1 MSDIWYLPLVHQ
13 KFFLFIFC
21 VSDENISSMS
31 KCLAMF
37 TIGNNRSMECLDF
50 MINEKWEK
58 VFVIAIGH
66 SLVCCWPQA
75 WPEFKGNNVCKVS
88 LENWINKKDFKWNF
102 AQIILI

>member
-1 MSDIWYLPLVHQ
+1 
-13 KFFLFIFC
+13 
-21 VSDENISSMS
+21 MS

-102 AQIILI
+102 AQTIFYVQENKKLFESLRFQSGVRLNI

>member
-1 MSDIWYLPLVHQ
+1 
-13 KFFLFIFC
+13 
-21 VSDENISSMS
+21 MS

-37 TIGNNRSMECLDF
+37 TIENNRSMECLDF

-88 LENWINKKDFKWNF
+88 LENWIQNKILHENL
-102 AQIILI
+102 QILWLFEK